1 MQPAASLENRRD
13 SMAGQKERQKSC
25 PIDKIAARQIAENG
39 RLIAIVFLG
48 LNRMRDGQPQ
58 IAEFLA
64 KGLAGDPKNPG
75 GLMLV
80 AVRKPQH
87 QREQDSVELFVSRRI
102 KIDGTRFKP
111 LLNERL
117 EVESRGCFR
126 L

>member
-1 MQPAASLENRRD
+1 M
-13 SMAGQKERQKSC
+13 
-25 PIDKIAARQIAENG
+25 AENG

-48 LNRMRDGQPQ
+48 LNRMRDAQPQ

-80 AVRKPQH
+80 AFRKLQH
-87 QREQDSVELFVSRRI
+87 QREKDSVELFVSRRI
-102 KIDGTRFKP
+102 NIDGTRFKP
-111 LLNERL
+111 LLNESL

>member
-1 MQPAASLENRRD
+1 
-13 SMAGQKERQKSC
+13 
-25 PIDKIAARQIAENG
+25 
-39 RLIAIVFLG
+39 
-48 LNRMRDGQPQ
+48 MRDAQPQ

-87 QREQDSVELFVSRRI
+87 QREKDSVELFVSPSI
-102 KIDGTRFKP
+102 NIDGTRFEP
-111 LLNERL
+111 LLNESL
-117 EVESRGCFR
+117 EAESRGRFR